1 MKQIAIVIVLCV
13 GAWYFLVGGRKLDEK
28 LVREYYQKE
37 AHAIYSRDAEKLC
50 KQLSRKVVIES
61 KVTMMG
67 KTVESTHDRDEACE
81 SMRKTFELFRMVG
94 DRMGGILTIEYDYQI
109 DTVEVATDRKSAV
122 IKGTSVL
129 KMGEAALQYKSSFTQ
144 RLERE
149 LGQMRLVHSD
159 EATVVR
165 MGGRGAMSQSEFFK

>member
-1 MKQIAIVIVLCV
+1 
-13 GAWYFLVGGRKLDEK
+13 
-28 LVREYYQKE
+28 
-37 AHAIYSRDAEKLC
+37 
-50 KQLSRKVVIES
+50 
-61 KVTMMG
+61 
-67 KTVESTHDRDEACE
+67 
-81 SMRKTFELFRMVG
+81 MVG

-109 DTVEVATDRKSAV
+109 DTVEVASDRKSAV

-149 LGQMRLVHSD
+149 LGQMRLVRSD

-165 MGGRGAMSQSEFFK
+165 MGGCGAMSQSEFFRQ